1 MLNSSPDKVLIF
13 KYLSTTEGR
22 QQKALSPTIKQMLT
36 LNKNGEKEFQ
46 QTLDFSKEK

>member
-36 LNKNGEKEFQ
+36 LNKNGEKEFHK
-46 QTLDFSKEK
+46 L